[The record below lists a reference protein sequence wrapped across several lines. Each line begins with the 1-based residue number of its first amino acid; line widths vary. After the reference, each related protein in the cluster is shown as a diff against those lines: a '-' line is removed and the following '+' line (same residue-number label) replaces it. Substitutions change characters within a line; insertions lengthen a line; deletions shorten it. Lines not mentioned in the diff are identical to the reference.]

1 MIFETKLRMECFVI
15 KEEKIRVIK
24 KKIYIHVFLSIAI
37 SLIVF
42 VLGENFRDN
51 IEYFL
56 AIEILTYVSA
66 FLYSLIMFFY
76 RENDIIVLYSN
87 KISMQKANGNVK
99 KEILYRDIEK
109 VYYFLGETGI
119 KSLDLNWKI
128 LKTLLLIENKKEEK
142 VMLNKMTYSKK
153 DIDFLVSYIKK
164 KNPTVALLL

>member
-1 MIFETKLRMECFVI
+1 
-15 KEEKIRVIK
+15 
-24 KKIYIHVFLSIAI
+24 
-37 SLIVF
+37 
-42 VLGENFRDN
+42 
-51 IEYFL
+51 
-56 AIEILTYVSA
+56 
-66 FLYSLIMFFY
+66 
-76 RENDIIVLYSN
+76 
-87 KISMQKANGNVK
+87 MQKANGDVK

-153 DIDFLVSYIKK
+153 DIDFLVPYIKK